1 MKRREG
7 ARRAEGGREQG
18 GGQDGNGG
26 MGREKEGV
34 WGECTSAPQGL
45 SEAKHE
51 HQPTFCRSRWPLGAG
66 RKGVE
71 EDGEG
76 EGQTYKLMCTND
88 LSEYTRFNERH
99 ITEHMHTQ
107 YA

>member
-1 MKRREG
+1 MGTGGWGEKRR
-7 ARRAEGGREQG
+7 
-18 GGQDGNGG
+18 
-26 MGREKEGV
+26 V
-34 WGECTSAPQGL
+34 CGESAPLLHRDFLKQNM
-45 SEAKHE
+45 SIN
-51 HQPTFCRSRWPLGAG
+51 QPFVALVRLLGAE

-76 EGQTYKLMCTND
+76 EGQTYKLTCTND